1 VRAFVAVFP
10 PPEVQ
15 EALHRAALAL
25 PSSDAFRLTAPEKI
39 HLTLTFLG
47 EVSEEALGR
56 AKEALG
62 PAREGHEPV
71 EVATS
76 SFGVFPSER
85 KARVLWAGIGEG
97 SERLRDLAGDV
108 ESGLAAAG
116 FEQEAR
122 SYVPHMTL
130 GRDEERARR
139 WRGHLLQPG
148 DLRSLEG
155 RDQGADGHDDEEE
168 YQDHND
174 YGYEVTPAHP
184 IRTSG

>member
-1 VRAFVAVFP
+1 MRAFVAVFP

-130 GRDEERARR
+130 GRARGRPVEFDAGGVRAPALRFTVSGLDLMR
-139 WRGHLLQPG
+139 SVPG
-148 DLRSLEG
+148 AGGVTYSSL
-155 RDQGADGHDDEEE
+155 AT
-168 YQDHND
+168 Y
-174 YGYEVTPAHP
+174 AL
-184 IRTSG
+184 